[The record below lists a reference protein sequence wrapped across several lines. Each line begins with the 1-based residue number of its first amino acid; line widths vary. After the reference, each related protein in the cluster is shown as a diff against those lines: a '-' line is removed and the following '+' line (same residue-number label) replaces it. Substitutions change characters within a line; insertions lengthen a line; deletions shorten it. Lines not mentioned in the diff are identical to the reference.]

1 MGADYGREIAF
12 GVFPDPG
19 ADADTLRRT
28 WDVIEAAERGGL
40 DFAGIQDHPYQ
51 RRHLDA
57 WSLMAAVLART
68 ERLRVFPD
76 VANLPLRPPA
86 VMAKNAASLD
96 VLSGG
101 RFELGLGAGAFW
113 EAIEAMGGERRTPRE
128 AADSLLEAMEVI
140 RLMWSDQRSV
150 RFEGEHYRLA
160 GVRPGPAPAHD
171 IGIWLGVGG
180 PRMLKAVGRSADGW
194 VVSHAYVGPEKLP
207 EMHAR
212 IDAGAAGAGRDPAAI
227 RRVYNLWGTITDGA
241 PQGQGSLEG
250 PVGLWVETLTEL
262 ALECGMDTFVLGPAG
277 GSAAQVELFAAE
289 VAPAVRA
296 AVRAG
301 RG

>member
-1 MGADYGREIAF
+1 MSVDYGREIAF
-12 GVFPDPG
+12 GVFPSP
-19 ADADTLRRT
+19 DAGREALRRT
-28 WDVIEAAERGGL
+28 WAVVEAAERGGL
-40 DFAGIQDHPYQ
+40 DFVGIQDHPYQ

-57 WSLMAAVLART
+57 WSLMATVLART

-76 VANLPLRPPA
+76 VANLPLRQPA

-113 EAIEAMGGERRTPRE
+113 EAIEAMGGQRRTPRE
-128 AADSLLEAMEVI
+128 AADSLLEAMQVI
-140 RLMWSDQRSV
+140 RLMWSDRRSV

-160 GVRPGPAPAHD
+160 GVKPGPAPAHD

-180 PRMLKAVGRSADGW
+180 PRMLRAVGRGADGW

-207 EMHAR
+207 AMHER
-212 IDAGAAGAGRDPAAI
+212 IDAGAAESGRDPAAI
-227 RRVYNLWGTITDGA
+227 RRVYNLWGTITDSTSA
-241 PQGQGSLEG
+241 GQGPLEG
-250 PVGLWVETLTEL
+250 PVELWVQTLAEL
-262 ALECGMDTFVLGPAG
+262 VLERGMDTFVLGPAG
-277 GSAAQVELFAAE
+277 ESAAQVELFARE
-289 VAPAVRA
+289 VVPAVRE

-301 RG
+301 RA

>member
-1 MGADYGREIAF
+1 MSVDYGREVAF
-12 GVFPDPG
+12 GVFPSP
-19 ADADTLRRT
+19 DADPDTLKRT
-28 WDVIEAAERGGL
+28 WAVIDAAERGGL

-57 WSLMAAVLART
+57 WSLMATVLART

-86 VMAKNAASLD
+86 VMAKNAATLD

-140 RLMWSDQRSV
+140 RLMWSRQRSV

-160 GVRPGPAPAHD
+160 GVKPGPAPAHD

-212 IDAGAAGAGRDPAAI
+212 IDAGAAETGRDPASV
-227 RRVYNLWGTITDGA
+227 RRVYNLWGGITDG
-241 PQGQGSLEG
+241 PPPGQGSLEG
-250 PVGLWVETLTEL
+250 PVDLWVETLTEL
-262 ALECGMDTFVLGPAG
+262 VLESGMDTFVLGPAG
-277 GSAAQVELFAAE
+277 DSAAQVELFAAE
-289 VAPAVRA
+289 VVPAVRE

-301 RG
+301 RA

>member
-1 MGADYGREIAF
+1 MFPAPEAGAEA
-12 GVFPDPG
+12 
-19 ADADTLRRT
+19 LRRT
-28 WDVIEAAERGGL
+28 WAVIEAAERGGL

-57 WSLMAAVLART
+57 WSLMATVLART

-76 VANLPLRPPA
+76 VANLPLREPA

-101 RFELGLGAGAFW
+101 RFELALGAGAFW
-113 EAIEAMGGERRTPRE
+113 EAIEAMGGPRRTSRE

-160 GVRPGPAPAHD
+160 GVRPGPVPAHD
-171 IGIWLGVGG
+171 IGVWLGVRG
-180 PRMLKAVGRSADGW
+180 PRLLRAVGRGADGW
-194 VVSHAYVGPEKLP
+194 VVSHSFVEPTELP
-207 EMHAR
+207 AMHER
-212 IDAGAAGAGRDPAAI
+212 VDAGAAESGRDPAAV
-227 RRVYNLWGTITDGA
+227 RRVYNLWGVITDG
-241 PQGQGSLEG
+241 GSPRRGPLEG
-250 PVGLWVETLTEL
+250 PVELWVETLAEL
-262 ALECGMDTFVLGPAG
+262 VLERGMDTFVLGPAG
-277 GSAAQVELFAAE
+277 ESAAQVELFAQE
-289 VAPAVRA
+289 VAPAVRE